1 MNDDFRENDPLWELL
16 GKAPP
21 RPASTAFSRNV
32 IRAIRTQDS
41 PAQEKPFLAG
51 FSRWFLPAGAVA
63 ALALVLG
70 VALQPPTEIVA
81 NPVAATDFYET
92 LTFREVAGLDDLV
105 ASSAGWTW
113 EDVAP

>member
-1 MNDDFRENDPLWELL
+1 MNDDFRENDPLWDLL

-21 RPASTAFSRNV
+21 RPASAAFSRNV
-32 IRAIRTQDS
+32 IRTIRQQEH
-41 PAQEKPFLAG
+41 PAQEKPSLYAFL
-51 FSRWFLPAGAVA
+51 RWVLPAGAVA

-70 VALQPPTEIVA
+70 MALHSPTETSA
-81 NPVAATDFYET
+81 DMAAATDFYET

>member
-16 GKAPP
+16 GKAPA
-21 RPASTAFSRNV
+21 RQASAAFSRNV

-41 PAQEKPFLAG
+41 TAQEKPFLAG
-51 FSRWFLPAGAVA
+51 FFRWLVPAGAVA
-63 ALALVLG
+63 ALALILG
-70 VALQPPTEIVA
+70 MALHSPTETSA
-81 NPVAATDFYET
+81 DTVAATDFYET

-105 ASSAGWTW
+105 ASSAGWMW